1 MPQEFRRVYGG
12 RGGGG
17 YSVTGKQRD
26 DGKGPLNE
34 REREILEELER
45 QMGGEVGITPSDP
58 EEARRRENDKARVDL
73 WRIIAFLNIALLAGI
88 GATVGFL
95 VRPLPSSNYLL
106 VVSVALNLSGLLL
119 AFFALALA
127 GAGRRGCLY
136 GVRAVGVVV
145 PDIRGEQPQRP
156 ASLAASSLLQTFV
169 CSSVSPALVAPS
181 LVAVA

>member
-17 YSVTGKQRD
+17 YSVADKQRD
-26 DGKGPLNE
+26 DDKEPLNE

-127 GAGRRGCLY
+127 SGAVGAEADEDPEYVASLRRW
-136 GVRAVGVVV
+136 RERVGVVAYAGFGLSV
-145 PDIRGEQPQRP
+145 
-156 ASLAASSLLQTFV
+156 LTFLIFV
-169 CSSVSPALVAPS
+169 GNNLNALRH
-181 LVAVA
+181 

>member
-17 YSVTGKQRD
+17 YSVTDKQRD
-26 DGKGPLNE
+26 DDKEPLNE

-127 GAGRRGCLY
+127 SGAVGAEADEDPEYVASLRRW
-136 GVRAVGVVV
+136 RERVGVVAYAGFGLSV
-145 PDIRGEQPQRP
+145 
-156 ASLAASSLLQTFV
+156 LTFLIFV
-169 CSSVSPALVAPS
+169 GNNLNALRH
-181 LVAVA
+181 

>member
-1 MPQEFRRVYGG
+1 VAD
-12 RGGGG
+12 
-17 YSVTGKQRD
+17 KQRD
-26 DGKGPLNE
+26 DGKEPLNE

-58 EEARRRENDKARVDL
+58 EEARRRENDRARVDL

-119 AFFALALA
+119 AFYALALA
-127 GAGRRGCLY
+127 SGVVGAEADEDPAYVASLRRW
-136 GVRAVGVVV
+136 RERVGVVAYAGFGLSV
-145 PDIRGEQPQRP
+145 LSFLVFVGSNLNALRP
-156 ASLAASSLLQTFV
+156 
-169 CSSVSPALVAPS
+169 
-181 LVAVA
+181 

>member
-1 MPQEFRRVYGG
+1 VAD
-12 RGGGG
+12 
-17 YSVTGKQRD
+17 KQRD
-26 DGKGPLNE
+26 DGKEPLNE

-95 VRPLPSSNYLL
+95 DPLPSSNYLL

-119 AFFALALA
+119 ALFALALA
-127 GAGRRGCLY
+127 SGAVGAEADEDPAYVASLRRW
-136 GVRAVGVVV
+136 RERVGVVAYTGFGLSV
-145 PDIRGEQPQRP
+145 LSFLVFVGNNLNALRP
-156 ASLAASSLLQTFV
+156 
-169 CSSVSPALVAPS
+169 
-181 LVAVA
+181 